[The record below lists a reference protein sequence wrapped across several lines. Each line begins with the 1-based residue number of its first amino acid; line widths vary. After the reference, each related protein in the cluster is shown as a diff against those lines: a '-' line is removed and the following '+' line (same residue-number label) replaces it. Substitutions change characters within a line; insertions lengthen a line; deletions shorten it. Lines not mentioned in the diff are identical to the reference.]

1 MAVVAN
7 DRFSKICFDGNPICH
22 VYIADGFQEDCE
34 NLIQKCIMKHD
45 VLEYHMFCRIWKE
58 MNMGCLYQGRT
69 SAAEVA
75 ELSEEV
81 LHIAKHYMVADT
93 TIFEESVAG
102 LFLVYS
108 LMHLQPYKNFASL
121 RLVPEDI
128 PAIQR
133 IESVARREK
142 RYDVLYILA
151 SVLIKGPCQFHAAE
165 RERGMEPAIKKYL
178 DGFKSIDS
186 VRGVRSKGVFYRQT
200 EELDLIRELGV
211 ITKKYS
217 ETKAQVM
224 GKGRVDQSLQYINEN
239 LSDELSSSL
248 KNLLNGFQDDD
259 EDIDD
264 ENVKTEREHVN
275 SVEEIKMK
283 AMKEAV
289 NPVKHLTGI
298 VDRKQLKKSK
308 KEKQIKI
315 DDKESETCAIDKK
328 RRPSPNGNKNKK
340 HKVNE
345 DDANVK
351 SEEAEIELHISYSD
365 RSESSESDNENTEN
379 VESTVKSLPMLINDN
394 VGAYEIEIIDESQSN
409 EVTEQSVLPNSSV
422 DVNIPTVPLTKVK
435 KEKITKNISKKSHL
449 KSRLS
454 RLGMLKVASLDK
466 N

>member
-1 MAVVAN
+1 MSSSIYETFN
-7 DRFSKICFDGNPICH
+7 LPNTNGNPICH
-22 VYIADGFQEDCE
+22 VYIADGFQDDCE
-34 NLIQKCIMKHD
+34 SLIQKCIMKHD
-45 VLEYHMFCRIWKE
+45 ILEYHMFCRIWKE
-58 MNMGCLYQGRT
+58 MNIGCLYQGRT
-69 SAAEVA
+69 SAAEIA

-108 LMHLQPYKNFASL
+108 LLNLQPYPNFASL

-128 PAIQR
+128 PAIQH
-133 IESVARREK
+133 IESVARKEK

-224 GKGRVDQSLQYINEN
+224 GTGPVDQSLQYINEN
-239 LSDELSSSL
+239 LCDELTSSL
-248 KNLLNGFQDDD
+248 KNVLNGFQDDD
-259 EDIDD
+259 EDIDED
-264 ENVKTEREHVN
+264 SVKTENEHVN
-275 SVEEIKMK
+275 LVEEIKMK

-289 NPVKHLTGI
+289 NPVKHLTAIG
-298 VDRKQLKKSK
+298 DRKQILKKSK
-308 KEKQIKI
+308 NITG
-315 DDKESETCAIDKK
+315 DKEFETIDLDNK
-328 RRPSPNGNKNKK
+328 RQPSPNGNKNKK
-340 HKVNE
+340 IKLNE
-345 DDANVK
+345 DKTNVK
-351 SEEAEIELHISYSD
+351 NEDERDIELNMSYSD
-365 RSESSESDNENTEN
+365 ESESSESDEDITKDTGNNTI
-379 VESTVKSLPMLINDN
+379 VKSLPMLLNDN
-394 VGAYEIEIIDESQSN
+394 FGEYEIEIIDECQTNDLN
-409 EVTEQSVLPNSSV
+409 ESMPNINSI
-422 DVNIPTVPLTKVK
+422 DVNTTVPLTKVK
-435 KEKITKNISKKSHL
+435 KEKIKNLKKKGHL

-454 RLGMLKVASLDK
+454 RLGMLKVASFDK
-466 N
+466 

>member
-1 MAVVAN
+1 MASLCRQIFRVNACRNLILSTARRGYADKMMSDPMEHATGLEKKELLALQAGN
-7 DRFSKICFDGNPICH
+7 DDPFNMKMLKKAAGTREDPTLVPSCFD
-22 VYIADGFQEDCE
+22 A
-34 NLIQKCIMKHD
+34 
-45 VLEYHMFCRIWKE
+45 RI
-58 MNMGCLYQGRT
+58 
-69 SAAEVA
+69 
-75 ELSEEV
+75 
-81 LHIAKHYMVADT
+81 
-93 TIFEESVAG
+93 ESVAG

-224 GKGRVDQSLQYINEN
+224 
-239 LSDELSSSL
+239 
-248 KNLLNGFQDDD
+248 
-259 EDIDD
+259 DD

-315 DDKESETCAIDKK
+315 DDKESETFNIDKK

-345 DDANVK
+345 DEANVK

-409 EVTEQSVLPNSSV
+409 EVTEQSVLPNSSTV